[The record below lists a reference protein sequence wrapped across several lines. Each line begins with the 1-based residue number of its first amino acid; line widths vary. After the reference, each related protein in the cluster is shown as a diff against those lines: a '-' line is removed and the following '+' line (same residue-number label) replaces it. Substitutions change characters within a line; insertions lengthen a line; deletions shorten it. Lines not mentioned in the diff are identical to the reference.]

1 MMPDPRLQLTLE
13 GAVAVLTITREDKL
27 NALDDKMVEA
37 LGALCR
43 EIERNKIVRLV
54 ILTGAGQK
62 AFSAGGDI
70 EAWSAEPAQ
79 EFGRYWVR
87 EGHDAFAALARLRQ
101 PLIAVLNGHTLGGG
115 FELAAVADLRIAEA
129 HIKIGQPETGLG
141 VIPGWSG
148 TQRAVR
154 RFGAQLVRRM
164 ALFGEVF
171 SAQQALELGLVDA
184 VVPTGEGR
192 AQADVIAERVLARGP
207 IATEITKMLINAA
220 EGEERERVL
229 ESLAGA
235 LAASSEDLQ
244 EGVSAFKQKRKPNFS
259 GR

>member
-1 MMPDPRLQLTLE
+1 MSDSRLQLILD
-13 GAVAVLTITREDKL
+13 GPVAVLTIRRNDKL
-27 NALDDKMVEA
+27 NALDSKMVEA

-43 EIERNKIVRLV
+43 EIEHNRTIRLL
-54 ILTGAGQK
+54 ILTGSGQK

-70 EAWSAEPAQ
+70 EAWAAEHPQ
-79 EFGRYWVR
+79 DFGRYWVR
-87 EGHDAFAALARLRQ
+87 EGHDVFAALARLRQ
-101 PLIAVLNGHTLGGG
+101 PLIAVLNGHALGGG

-171 SAQQALELGLVDA
+171 NAEQALELGLVDV
-184 VVPTGEGR
+184 VVPSGEGI
-192 AQADVIAERVLARGP
+192 AQAHAVAERVLARGP
-207 IATEITKMLINAA
+207 VATEITKMLINAA
-220 EGEERERVL
+220 EGEEHERVL

-235 LAASSEDLQ
+235 LAASSEDLK
-244 EGVSAFKQKRKPNFS
+244 EGVSAFKQKRKPDFR